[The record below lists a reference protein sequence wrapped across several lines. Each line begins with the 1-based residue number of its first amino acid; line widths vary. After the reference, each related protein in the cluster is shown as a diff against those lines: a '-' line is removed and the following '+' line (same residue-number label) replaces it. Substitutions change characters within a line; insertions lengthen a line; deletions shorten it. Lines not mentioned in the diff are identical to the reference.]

1 MAPIIL
7 FALGGFALY
16 AMSQSSKPTPSKTV
30 TSFDGT
36 QIPVPADKG
45 YTIII
50 PCKQFDIYN
59 EEASYQYAYH
69 EFAKIVPK
77 LENWLKSGDTQGI
90 EKAIDEFNLKM
101 YGCPKGGDDSG
112 VMLKNYYAWIY
123 RLLRA
128 GLKAMVD
135 KAPKAS
141 KAEAIKQA
149 NIRLNAF
156 LEILKNPP
164 LGLDIQGLPTSVEGD
179 FIQ

>member
-1 MAPIIL
+1 MSPILLI
-7 FALGGFALY
+7 ALVGGALY
-16 AMSQSSKPTPSKTV
+16 VATSTTPKKSTTVISS
-30 TSFDGT
+30 DGVV
-36 QIPVPADKG
+36 IPVPKDRG

-77 LENWLKSGDTQGI
+77 LLNWLKNGDAQAI

-101 YGCPKGGDDSG
+101 YGCAKGGDDSG
-112 VMLKNYYAWIY
+112 EMLKNYYPWIY

-135 KAPKAS
+135 KTPKAS
-141 KAEAIKQA
+141 RAEAVKQA
-149 NIRLNAF
+149 DIRLKAF
-156 LEILKNPP
+156 LEILKAPP
-164 LGLDIQGLPTSVEGD
+164 LGYDIQGLPTTVEGD